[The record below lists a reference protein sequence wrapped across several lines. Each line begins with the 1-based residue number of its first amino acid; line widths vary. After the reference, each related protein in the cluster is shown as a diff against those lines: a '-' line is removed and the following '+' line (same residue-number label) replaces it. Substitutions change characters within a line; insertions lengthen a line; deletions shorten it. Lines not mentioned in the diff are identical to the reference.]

1 MAKRILPYRDYS
13 EHDVVNLFS
22 LHVNYDKDTP
32 ANSDNLTE
40 WVEAVNGKW
49 DSGVV
54 VKVKTGELPG
64 DMYNTESGLSE
75 HNSGEVLR
83 KYLGASP
90 TSAHIGYNAYPY
102 NGMTVEPAGA
112 GDVAVGITLRET
124 LAYDENG
131 EKLLY
136 YKQKLD
142 EAQAVLPGQTVPVL
156 TRGLVLLSST
166 AFDAYNHDPSTDPDG
181 SGTPDTTNITIGA
194 KIYVGPNGTL
204 STEESGDSVGSV
216 VAKSGTNKVLCK
228 ISF

>member
-13 EHDVVNLFS
+13 EHDVVNMFS
-22 LHVNYDKDTP
+22 LSTAGVTDGFQ
-32 ANSDNLTE
+32 SWTE
-40 WVEAVNGKW
+40 AGSGKW

-54 VKVKTGELPG
+54 VKVSAGATLPG
-64 DMYNTESGLSE
+64 DLPSGLSE
-75 HNSGEVLR
+75 HASDEQLR
-83 KYLGASP
+83 KYLGASQ

-112 GDVAVGITLRET
+112 SDVALGITLRET

-156 TRGLVLLSST
+156 TKGLVLLSGSAFASAPALGDDLEVSST
-166 AFDAYNHDPSTDPDG
+166 AGKLETATT
-181 SGTPDTTNITIGA
+181 GT
-194 KIYVGPNGTL
+194 V
-204 STEESGDSVGSV
+204 VGSV
-216 VAKSGTNKVLCK
+216 IAIGEESDDSSAKKYLCK
-228 ISF
+228 VSF